1 MIGEGLWSADVC
13 IHGPEPVA
21 PMSLLADPDLLHVRR
36 NPGTLPSRVADN
48 FYWLGRYLERG
59 EALLAAI
66 RVMLGNS
73 IDADGGAALDTRT
86 VGRLVGLITGAGAA
100 PHPDSLHRAALTQF
114 ARTAMEDE
122 GWHSVARINRGA
134 RDQRRLARSSVR
146 RHGAVARGLPSHV
159 GMLDRAGS
167 LQRRYAAIAGLSAE
181 HMVRTTAR
189 RFHDLGRRVERA
201 MAVARATRLFGMAGA
216 SADDLS
222 TLLDL
227 ANSQISYRQ
236 RYPTGLARVAVVDLV
251 ALDPNNPRALAYQ
264 TARIADCLSR
274 LPVLSDDD
282 MAEPQQARAIAVRAA
297 IETADARTLD
307 VDTLGDV
314 ERRLGLL
321 SEAIARRYFL
331 QGAEPLRAGG
341 LPRMIYDIRHITRFD
356 YGAQVK
362 YARCNL
368 RLKPIDWPGQTLES
382 YDLIVEPVGR
392 TRAARAEAGWRMSRG
407 WSWIARCA
415 A

>member
-1 MIGEGLWSADVC
+1 MVRLLE
-13 IHGPEPVA
+13 A
-21 PMSLLADPDLLHVRR
+21 P
-36 NPGTLPSRVADN
+36 
-48 FYWLGRYLERG
+48 F
-59 EALLAAI
+59 
-66 RVMLGNS
+66 
-73 IDADGGAALDTRT
+73 
-86 VGRLVGLITGAGAA
+86 
-100 PHPDSLHRAALTQF
+100 
-114 ARTAMEDE
+114 
-122 GWHSVARINRGA
+122 
-134 RDQRRLARSSVR
+134 
-146 RHGAVARGLPSHV
+146 PSHA

-181 HMVRTTAR
+181 HMVRTTAW

-201 MAVARATRLFGMAGA
+201 IAVARATRLFGMAGA

-282 MAEPQQARAIAVRAA
+282 MAEPQQAQAIAVRAA
-297 IETADARTLD
+297 LETADARTLD
-307 VDTLGDV
+307 ADTLGDV
-314 ERRLGLL
+314 ERRLGSL

-341 LPRMIYDIRHITRFD
+341 L
-356 YGAQVK
+356 
-362 YARCNL
+362 
-368 RLKPIDWPGQTLES
+368 TL
-382 YDLIVEPVGR
+382 
-392 TRAARAEAGWRMSRG
+392 A
-407 WSWIARCA
+407 
-415 A
+415 